1 MIFFHRYYLYNLYSK
16 NQYNLDNSKVA
27 IIAVTCFLIAT
38 KSFDIKIKIK
48 DILDYS
54 YKCNVLEKNRNEK
67 NKEELLLYESEIL
80 CIIGFNISEYKLNYT
95 YSCNVLQD
103 LFKSLKIEIKDA
115 SSSQKVKEY
124 FLGIIR
130 FSFIFPFFLNYSPKS
145 IVLGSINI
153 LLKQLFPDYVNQI
166 WNKKEYSDIHMDIID
181 FTNLFEQLFIRNTG
195 NTNNFNNITNNR
207 NNTNIE
213 ENEINFEIIRTINTN
228 K

>member
-1 MIFFHRYYLYNLYSK
+1 MIFFHKYYLYNLYSK
-16 NQYNLDNSKVA
+16 NQYNLDNSKVS

-38 KSFDIKIKIK
+38 KSFDIKIRIK

-54 YKCNVLEKNRNEK
+54 YKCNVLDKNRNEK

-80 CIIGFNISEYKLNYT
+80 CIIGFNISVYKLNYT

-103 LFKSLKIEIKDA
+103 IFKSLKIEIKDA

-145 IVLGSINI
+145 IVLGCINI
-153 LLKQLFPDYVNQI
+153 LFKQLFPNNVNQI
-166 WNKKEYSDIHMDIID
+166 WNKKEYSDIHMDIIN

-228 K
+228 I

>member
-38 KSFDIKIKIK
+38 KSFDIKIRIK

-54 YKCNVLEKNRNEK
+54 YKCNVLDKNRNEK

-80 CIIGFNISEYKLNYT
+80 CIIGFNISLYKLNYT

-103 LFKSLKIEIKDA
+103 IFKSLKIEIKDA

-145 IVLGSINI
+145 IVLGCINI
-153 LLKQLFPDYVNQI
+153 LFKQLFPNYVNQI
-166 WNKKEYSDIHMDIID
+166 WNKKEYSDIHMDIIN

-228 K
+228 I

>member
-16 NQYNLDNSKVA
+16 NQYNLDNSKVS

-38 KSFDIKIKIK
+38 KSFDIKIRIK

-54 YKCNVLEKNRNEK
+54 YKCNVLDKNRNEK

-80 CIIGFNISEYKLNYT
+80 CIIGFNISVYKLNYT

-103 LFKSLKIEIKDA
+103 IFKSLKIEIKDA

-145 IVLGSINI
+145 IVLGCINI
-153 LLKQLFPDYVNQI
+153 LFKQLFPNYVNQI
-166 WNKKEYSDIHMDIID
+166 WNKKEYSDIHMDIIN

-228 K
+228 I

>member
-16 NQYNLDNSKVA
+16 NQYNLDNSKVS

-38 KSFDIKIKIK
+38 KSFDIKIRIK

-54 YKCNVLEKNRNEK
+54 YKCNVLDKNRSEK

-80 CIIGFNISEYKLNYT
+80 CIIGFNISVYKLNYT

-103 LFKSLKIEIKDA
+103 IFKSLKIEIKDA

-145 IVLGSINI
+145 IVLGCINI
-153 LLKQLFPDYVNQI
+153 LFKQLFPNYVNQI
-166 WNKKEYSDIHMDIID
+166 WNKKEYSDIHMDIIN

-213 ENEINFEIIRTINTN
+213 GNEINFEIIRTINTN
-228 K
+228 I

>member
-1 MIFFHRYYLYNLYSK
+1 MIFFHKYYLYNLYSK

-38 KSFDIKIKIK
+38 KSFDIKIRIK

-54 YKCNVLEKNRNEK
+54 YKCNVLDKNRNEK

-103 LFKSLKIEIKDA
+103 IFKSLKIEIKDA

-124 FLGIIR
+124 FLGTIR

-145 IVLGSINI
+145 IVLGCINI
-153 LLKQLFPDYVNQI
+153 LFKQLFPNYVNQI
-166 WNKKEYSDIHMDIID
+166 WNKKEYSDIHMDIIN

-228 K
+228 I

>member
-80 CIIGFNISEYKLNYT
+80 CIIGFNISVYKLNYT

-103 LFKSLKIEIKDA
+103 IFKSLKIEIKDA
-115 SSSQKVKEY
+115 CSSQKVKEY

-145 IVLGSINI
+145 IVLGCINI
-153 LLKQLFPDYVNQI
+153 LFKQLFPNNVNHI
-166 WNKKEYSDIHMDIID
+166 WNKKEYSDIHMDIIN

-228 K
+228 I